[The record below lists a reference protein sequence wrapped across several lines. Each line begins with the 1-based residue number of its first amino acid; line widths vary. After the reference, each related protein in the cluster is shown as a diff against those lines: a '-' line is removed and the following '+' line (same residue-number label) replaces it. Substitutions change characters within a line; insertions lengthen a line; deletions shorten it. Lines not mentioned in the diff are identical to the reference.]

1 LINWN
6 KLYIHPSNNTT
17 DEDIMDFIEWVSRKA
32 ERLGFR
38 VELKRHEKS
47 GSGSAEAISHNP
59 LDKSD
64 ETY

>member
-1 LINWN
+1 LIDWN
-6 KLYIHPSNNTT
+6 KLYIHPSDDTT
-17 DEDIMDFIEWVSRKA
+17 DDDIRDFVEWVSRKA

-47 GSGSAEAISHNP
+47 GAGSTDALSHNP